1 MHLRTFALAADVGV
15 VDPIEM
21 AAIAP
26 PVETNT
32 TPHSVVLKVQEIAA
46 QNTGAWDNGAAAGV
60 VAP

>member
-1 MHLRTFALAADVGV
+1 MHLRTFVLVAVVGF

-21 AAIAP
+21 DATAP
-26 PVETNT
+26 LVETNT

-46 QNTGAWDNGAAAGV
+46 QDTGAWDNGGAGRV

>member
-46 QNTGAWDNGAAAGV
+46 RNTGA
-60 VAP
+60 